1 MRSCSYSPDSSRLV
15 ALIIVAISAT
25 FALAFGLGG
34 REVAR
39 QLSAGRYI
47 GNAYRVGDQ
56 IEVAG
61 FSGRIKRIESAATV
75 LDGADGQ
82 SIRIPNQMLRESV
95 VTVNADDPE
104 RG

>member
-1 MRSCSYSPDSSRLV
+1 
-15 ALIIVAISAT
+15 
-25 FALAFGLGG
+25 
-34 REVAR
+34 
-39 QLSAGRYI
+39 
-47 GNAYRVGDQ
+47 
-56 IEVAG
+56 VAG

-82 SIRIPNQMLRESV
+82 SIRIPNQMLLESV